1 MPPGAVI
8 FRVMATRRFTDKGG
22 RDWDVRVRSRN
33 EWEFEPVGDNP
44 GPALLVVPPAY
55 EQDPFEMSVEELQK
69 LVEAARPRRPPG
81 KSPFLD

>member
-1 MPPGAVI
+1 
-8 FRVMATRRFTDKGG
+8 MAHRRFTDRDG
-22 RDWDVRVRSRN
+22 RAWEVRVRSRN

-44 GPALLVVPPAY
+44 GPARLGVPPGY

-69 LVEAARPRRPPG
+69 LVDGSRARRPPG